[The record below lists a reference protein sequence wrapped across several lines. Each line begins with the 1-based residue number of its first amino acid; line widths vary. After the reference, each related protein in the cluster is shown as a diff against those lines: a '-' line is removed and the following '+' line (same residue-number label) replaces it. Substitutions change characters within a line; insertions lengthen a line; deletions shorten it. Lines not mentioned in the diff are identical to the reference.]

1 MSTPFLKKLRREA
14 TANPKKAG
22 LLGLLLLV
30 AVYFWAPLLRQWT
43 RSAENAPD
51 TSAAAPP
58 AAATSAPP
66 AAATSGGAVAP
77 PLAAATPVG
86 TPTLSAPAA
95 APSAPPKFH
104 WKQLVAAIESD
115 PRMRPVE
122 PPAGLVAQRDP
133 FIDPRPPAIAEAA
146 TEVAGERSEDVTPGE
161 LGLVLSSTI
170 IGHQRR
176 TALVNGK
183 VYAAGREL
191 EARDGVVFVVRDIE
205 PWGIVLERAGKRF
218 ELELPRPSGAAH

>member
-1 MSTPFLKKLRREA
+1 MSTPFFKKLRREA

-43 RSAENAPD
+43 SSAENAPEPS
-51 TSAAAPP
+51 TAAAAPQP
-58 AAATSAPP
+58 GVSTAAQPS
-66 AAATSGGAVAP
+66 GAVATAP
-77 PLAAATPVG
+77 TP
-86 TPTLSAPAA
+86 SAPAA
-95 APSAPPKFH
+95 AAPPAPPKFH

-115 PRMRPVE
+115 PRMRPAE
-122 PPAGLVAQRDP
+122 PSAETTTQRDP
-133 FIDPRPPAIAEAA
+133 FIDPQPPAIAEAA
-146 TEVAGERSEDVTPGE
+146 MDVEGTRRDEVTPGE

-170 IGHQRR
+170 IGRERR

-191 EARDGVVFVVRDIE
+191 MARDGVVFVVRDIE

-218 ELELPRPSGAAH
+218 ELELPRPSGAAD

>member
-1 MSTPFLKKLRREA
+1 MQNLVSTPFLKKLRREA

-66 AAATSGGAVAP
+66 GGAVAP
-77 PLAAATPVG
+77 PLAAATPVEAL
-86 TPTLSAPAA
+86 T
-95 APSAPPKFH
+95 PSAPTAAASATPRFH

-122 PPAGLVAQRDP
+122 PPAELAAQRDP
-133 FIDPRPPAIAEAA
+133 FIDPRPPAVAEAA
-146 TEVAGERSEDVTPGE
+146 PEVAGERSEDVTPGE